1 MAPDIFH
8 ENTDLETGVL
18 IMEAEL
24 VLGSHEIISVAP
36 GKQCFRGGSYTPQV
50 LFQL

>member
-1 MAPDIFH
+1 MALDIFH
-8 ENTDLETGVL
+8 ENTETRVL